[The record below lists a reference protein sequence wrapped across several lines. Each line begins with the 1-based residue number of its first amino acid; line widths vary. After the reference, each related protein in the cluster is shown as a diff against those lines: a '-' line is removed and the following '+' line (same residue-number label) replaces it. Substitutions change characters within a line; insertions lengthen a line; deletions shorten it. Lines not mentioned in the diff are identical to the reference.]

1 MPSERWQNIE
11 QLYHAALEH
20 KPERRAAFL
29 KEACAGDDALRREV
43 ESLIAAN
50 EQGDSGFLENAAV
63 TARSLE
69 KGSKLGPY
77 TIVELLGSGGMG
89 LVYRARDSRLGRMVA
104 IKVLPQ
110 RLSLTADLRRR
121 LNQEARA
128 LSKLSHPNICALYD
142 VGHQEGADFLVL
154 EYVEGKTLREMLA
167 CGMLPMQRAILIAL
181 QIAEGLAKAHE
192 AGIIHRDLKP
202 ENVMV
207 SSDVVKVLDFGLAK
221 LSPASED
228 EGTTRTQLS
237 ARTEP
242 GLMLG
247 TPKYMSPEQA
257 TGQPLDFRT
266 DQFSF
271 GTVLYEMVTGKHP
284 FQRAAPAQTLSAIIE
299 EEARAIASLNPA
311 VPPPFCW
318 VIERCLAKEREKRYF
333 STRDLARDLAAIYD
347 RLKDLQTRSPED
359 LGNSLPAPGSALI
372 GREKELTR
380 AKQLLRRPEVRLI
393 TITGPAGIGKSHF
406 ATDLARKVRD
416 DFSSGAYFVPLAA
429 VSDASLLPAF
439 IAQALGVRVSGGQT
453 PVESLKE
460 YLRKSFG
467 APVLLL
473 IDNFE
478 HLVAAAPLL
487 SELLTLASGLK
498 ILVTSRAALRIHD
511 ENEFPLPP
519 LALPDPKT
527 PLPVHALSRCP
538 AIALFV
544 QRAAAVK
551 PDFALTNENAPAVAE
566 ICIRLDG
573 LPLAI
578 QLAAARIK
586 LLPPSAMRSRL
597 ASRLHLLTTGAKDL
611 PARQQ
616 TLRQAI
622 DWSYDLLSEPEQK
635 LFRRLSVFAG
645 GFTLE
650 AAESVCDT
658 KKDLGLDLLDGMASM
673 VDKSLVRQMEQ
684 ADAEP
689 RFAMLETLREYG
701 LEKLAASGEE
711 PPTRRAHAAYCL
723 VLAEEGAG
731 ENPEGELREWMNR
744 FETEHDNFR
753 AALDW
758 LVATHN
764 ADWGLRLGIALF
776 RFWEMREYF
785 TEGRERLGKLLR
797 LDGAAVPSNARMR
810 ILFAAGVLAA
820 EQSDYAAADE
830 LLKASLQIARSS
842 EDKRSIA
849 VALNALAVITRDK
862 GDLTASATLFEEGLA
877 LWKDLGDRLAV
888 ARGLS
893 NLATVVKSQG
903 NHTQARALYEE
914 CHTIFRDLG
923 DWTGVAWALNH
934 QGDVLRD
941 QGDLTAARSLYEQS
955 LAAFRELNDRWGIA
969 GSLADL
975 GNLTREQ
982 GDCAAAGVLYR
993 ESLAL
998 FQGLGHKRGIARV
1011 LEALAS
1017 SAAAQEQAERALRL
1031 AGVAAALRQTIGAPA
1046 TLAEQAKLEQSLD
1059 PARRALTTT
1068 ASRTAWLEGWVM
1080 PVERAI
1086 GDLLRSTSAAG
1097 AN

>member
-1 MPSERWQNIE
+1 MSSERWQKIE
-11 QLYHAALEH
+11 QLYHAALEQTE
-20 KPERRAAFL
+20 ERRAAYL
-29 KEACAGDDALRREV
+29 KEACAGDDPLRCEV
-43 ESLIAAN
+43 ESLIAAR
-50 EQGDSGFLENAAV
+50 EQGNSSFLEQAEV
-63 TARSLE
+63 TKALLG
-69 KGSKLGPY
+69 KGSTLGPY
-77 TIVELLGSGGMG
+77 TIVEQLGSGGMG
-89 LVYRARDSRLGRMVA
+89 VVYRARDSRLGRTVA

-110 RLSLTADLRRR
+110 HLSKTADLQRR
-121 LNQEARA
+121 LNHEARA
-128 LSKLSHPNICALYD
+128 ISKLSHPNICALYD
-142 VGHQEGADFLVL
+142 VGHQDGVDFLVL
-154 EYVEGKTLREMLA
+154 EYVDGKTLRAILSS
-167 CGMLPMQRAILIAL
+167 GMLPMQRVIPIAL
-181 QIAEGLAKAHE
+181 QIAEGLATAHE

-202 ENVMV
+202 ENLIV
-207 SSDVVKVLDFGLAK
+207 SSDVVKILDFGLAK
-221 LSPASED
+221 LSPVSED
-228 EGTTRTQLS
+228 EGSTRTYLS
-237 ARTEP
+237 AQTEP

-247 TPKYMSPEQA
+247 TFKYMSPEQA

-266 DQFSF
+266 DQFSL
-271 GTVLYEMVTGKHP
+271 GMVLYEMVTGKHP
-284 FQRAAPAQTLSAIIE
+284 FQKPEVAQTLSAIIQ
-299 EEARAIASLNPA
+299 EEARGIASLNPE

-333 STRDLARDLAAIYD
+333 STRDLARDLAAIHD
-347 RLKDLQTRSPED
+347 RLKDLQPRQPE
-359 LGNSLPAPGSALI
+359 GHGSSLPGPGSALI
-372 GREKELTR
+372 GREKELAR
-380 AKQLLRRPEVRLI
+380 GKQLLRRLEVRLI
-393 TITGPAGIGKSHF
+393 TVTGPAGIGKSHF
-406 ATDLARKVRD
+406 ATELARKVCD
-416 DFSSGAYFVPLAA
+416 DFSSGVYFVPLAA
-429 VSDASLLPAF
+429 VSDVSLIPAV
-439 IAQALGVRVSGGQT
+439 IAQALGVRASGGQI
-453 PVESLKE
+453 PVEGLRE

-467 APVLLL
+467 APMLLL

-487 SELLTLASGLK
+487 SELLALASGLK
-498 ILVTSRAALRIHD
+498 ILVTSRAALRVHD

-519 LALPDPKT
+519 LALPDRKT
-527 PLPVHALSRCP
+527 PLLVQALSRCP

-544 QRAAAVK
+544 QRALTVK
-551 PDFALTNENAPAVAE
+551 PDFALTEQNASAVAE
-566 ICIRLDG
+566 ICTRLEG
-573 LPLAI
+573 IPLAI

-597 ASRLHLLTTGAKDL
+597 ASRLDLLTTGPRDL
-611 PARQQ
+611 PTRQQ

-635 LFRRLSVFAG
+635 LFRRLSVFVG

-673 VDKSLVRQMEQ
+673 VDKSLVRQIEQ

-701 LEKLAASGEE
+701 LEKVAASGDE
-711 PPTRRAHAAYCL
+711 PSTRRAHAAYSL

-731 ENPEGELREWMNR
+731 ASSESELKEWMDR

-758 LVATHN
+758 LTGTHN
-764 ADWGLRLGIALF
+764 AAWGLRLGIALF
-776 RFWEMREYF
+776 RFWEMREHF

-797 LDGAAVPSNARMR
+797 LDEAAVPSNARMR

-820 EQSDYAAADE
+820 NQSDYAAADE
-830 LLKASLQIARSS
+830 LLKESLEIARSS
-842 EDKRSIA
+842 EDRRGIA

-862 GDLTASATLFEEGLA
+862 GDLAASTALFEEGLA
-877 LWKDLGDRLAV
+877 LWTNLGDRLAV

-893 NLATVVKSQG
+893 NLATVAKSRG
-903 NHTQARALYEE
+903 NHAQARALYEQCRATFQE
-914 CHTIFRDLG
+914 LS

-955 LAAFRELNDRWGIA
+955 LATFRELNDRWGIA

-982 GDCAAAGVLYR
+982 EDYAAADALYR

-1011 LEALAS
+1011 LESLAS
-1017 SAAAQEQAERALRL
+1017 SAAAQAQAERALRL

-1046 TLAEQAKLEQSLD
+1046 TPAEQAKLEQSLE
-1059 PARRALTTT
+1059 PARRGLTTVT
-1068 ASRTAWLEGWVM
+1068 SRTAWLEGWVM
-1080 PVERAI
+1080 PIERAI
-1086 GDLLRSTSAAG
+1086 GDLLRPTAG
-1097 AN
+1097 PGMN